1 MRGTSVRGRRV
12 GKHCVVRYIL
22 LRSGKKKN
30 VVPSSKR
37 PGGPMIYSIIYS
49 QQVTQILRYVF
60 SCKEGATID
69 LLVPSVGVC
78 FIPNLSQK

>member
-1 MRGTSVRGRRV
+1 
-12 GKHCVVRYIL
+12 
-22 LRSGKKKN
+22 
-30 VVPSSKR
+30 
-37 PGGPMIYSIIYS
+37 MIYSIIYS

>member
-1 MRGTSVRGRRV
+1 MESIASLDTFYYGLV
-12 GKHCVVRYIL
+12 
-22 LRSGKKKN
+22 KKN

-78 FIPNLSQK
+78 SIPNLSQK